1 MALAPAPAPVLL
13 PHHTPQAPAPA
24 PAPAPTLG
32 RKPVRTLGLMPG
44 LGLDPVRVGTET
56 VVPVLVPV
64 QVMVRVLGGVA
75 VKDMEKAMDTA
86 RGMVMAMAAKTEI
99 SDTNYN

>member
-13 PHHTPQAPAPA
+13 PHHTPQA

-75 VKDMEKAMDTA
+75 VKDMERAMDTA